1 MINWIM
7 ERLGYVP
14 ATETKARDY
23 LLELSREE
31 HFNYLSEI
39 HRRIS
44 AHEDVIAYVSEILI
58 AMRTK
63 ELRDDK

>member
-14 ATETKARDY
+14 ATEADARDY
-23 LLELSREE
+23 LLELSRKE
-31 HFNYLSEI
+31 HFTHLSEI
-39 HRRIS
+39 HRRLS
-44 AHEDVIAYVSEILI
+44 AHEDIIAYVSEILI

-63 ELRDDK
+63 ELRDE